1 MKLRM
6 RALYRALRA
15 ALKGIRPLPPRIS
28 SAQMPERG
36 RKGHA
41 KRKKGLAL
49 SDFIFAVVIVFL
61 FLPLAVLFVYSFNS
75 SKSGS
80 WTGFSLQWYEKLFL
94 GSSDLWHA
102 FGNSVLIA
110 LSSAF
115 MATLLGSLAAV
126 GTSRYSFWF
135 RPYVKSMSF
144 IPMIMPEIIV
154 GVSLLVFFAGIGL
167 KLGLVTVWI
176 AHTTFNI
183 PFVYLLVTA
192 RLEEFDPSIV
202 EAARDLG
209 ASEMQ
214 TLWRII
220 FPVTLPGIA
229 SGFLTAIT
237 LSLEDFVITFFVAGP
252 GATTLPLFIYSAIRF
267 GVSPVIN
274 ALSVVIVAGTVLLIY
289 PARNF
294 LKAYAA
300 H

>member
-1 MKLRM
+1 VRIRV
-6 RALYRALRA
+6 RAFYRALRA
-15 ALKGIRPLPPRIS
+15 TLRGIRPLPPRIS
-28 SAQMPERG
+28 GAQIPERG

-41 KRKKGLAL
+41 KRRRGVAL
-49 SDFIFAVVIVFL
+49 SDFIYGAVIVFL
-61 FLPLAVLFVYSFNS
+61 FMPLAVLFVYSFNS

-80 WTGFSLQWYEKLFL
+80 WTGFSLQWYEKLFM
-94 GSSDLWHA
+94 GSGDLWMA
-102 FGNSVLIA
+102 FGNSIVIA

-126 GTSRYSFWF
+126 GTSRYNFWF
-135 RPYVKSMSF
+135 RSYVKSMSF

-154 GVSLLVFFAGIGL
+154 GVSLLVFFAGVGL

-192 RLEEFDPSIV
+192 RLEEFDPSVV

-209 ASEMQ
+209 ASEAQ
-214 TLWRII
+214 TLWRVILPI
-220 FPVTLPGIA
+220 TMPGIA
-229 SGFLTAIT
+229 SGFLTAVT

-274 ALSVVIVAGTVLLIY
+274 ALSVVIVAGTVLLVY